1 MDFDDL
7 SKLYAKI
14 TFMKK
19 ILLVKTSSMG
29 DVIHNL
35 PVVNDILQ
43 HFPDAKID
51 WVVEENFADIPRL
64 HPKVNQVFTVAMRR
78 WRKAIFNQNTWAE
91 IKKCKQLLSLE
102 SYDFLIDTQGLIKS
116 AIISCQAIG
125 QKHGYDKHS
134 IREPFASYFY
144 DVKHATSY
152 QQHAVV
158 RNRTLTAMSLGYAV
172 PTSPPDYGVAQTKQ
186 KISVSDL
193 TDIQLPEH
201 FFIALHGTS
210 KESKLWP
217 EEHWIQLGQQ
227 LAAQQLSMV
236 LPWASDAELARAKLI
251 AAQVPSA
258 IVLPKLSI
266 ANLAAIIAQAKVAI
280 GVDTGLSHLAAALD
294 IPTIAMYTDT
304 NPQLTGVMGGNKVPA
319 FNLGGKQKTPN
330 VAEVL
335 ETLTTIIKM

>member
-1 MDFDDL
+1 
-7 SKLYAKI
+7 
-14 TFMKK
+14 MKK

-35 PVVNDILQ
+35 PVINDILQ
-43 HFPDAKID
+43 HYPDAKID

-91 IKKCKQLLSLE
+91 IKKCKHLLSLE
-102 SYDFLIDTQGLIKS
+102 SYDYVIDTQGLIKS
-116 AIISCQAIG
+116 AIISCQATG

-144 DVKHATSY
+144 DVKHAISY

-158 RNRTLTAMSLGYAV
+158 RNRTLAAMSLGYAA
-172 PTSPPDYGVAQTKQ
+172 PTDAPDYGVAQTKQ
-186 KISVSDL
+186 KTPALDL

-201 FFIALHGTS
+201 FFVALHGTS
-210 KESKLWP
+210 KDSKLWP
-217 EEHWIQLGQQ
+217 EDHWIQLGQQ
-227 LAAQQLSMV
+227 LAAQVVMV
-236 LPWASDAELARAKLI
+236 LTWASDAELARAKRI

-266 ANLAAIIAQAKVAI
+266 ANLAEIIAQAKVAI

-304 NPQLTGVMGGNKVPA
+304 NPQLTGVMAGIKAPA
-319 FNLGGKQKTPN
+319 VNLGGKQKTPN
-330 VAEVL
+330 VAEVI
-335 ETLTTIIKM
+335 ETLTST

>member
-1 MDFDDL
+1 
-7 SKLYAKI
+7 
-14 TFMKK
+14 MKK

-64 HPKVNQVFTVAMRR
+64 HPAVNQVFTVAMRR
-78 WRKAIFNQNTWAE
+78 WRKALFNLKTWRE
-91 IKKCKQLLSLE
+91 IKISKQLLSLE
-102 SYDFLIDTQGLIKS
+102 SYDYVIDTQGLIKS
-116 AIISCQAIG
+116 AIISCQATG

-144 DVKHATSY
+144 DVKHAISY

-158 RNRTLTAMSLGYAV
+158 RNRTLTALSLGYPA
-172 PTSPPDYGVAQTKQ
+172 PTQAPDYGISQANQ
-186 KISVSDL
+186 KISALDL

-201 FFIALHGTS
+201 IFVALHGTS

-217 EEHWIQLGQQ
+217 EDHWVQLGQQ
-227 LAAQQLSMV
+227 LAPQLVMV
-236 LPWASDAELARAKLI
+236 LTWASDAELARAKRI